1 MTLPS
6 AFPAPG
12 ASDEP
17 RLVYRPRM
25 PVVAVSAIVA
35 IALATLAGAGI
46 AVAVG
51 SLLVGDTTVATV
63 AMLEVILVV
72 PFALLLWRQSR
83 LCLEADATGIRVTN
97 YFSTFRVPWRSV
109 QRFEAPSDSVGIRA
123 ILRDGTSLKASAVQ
137 KPRVTAWLHAPSHA
151 DAAVRELNKWLFR
164 LRYET
169 TARRL
174 SQPARGPQAER
185 DHGDDDR
192 RDGQAVP
199 HEGREGV
206 PSQVPEQEPDREEAA
221 DGGGDRA
228 GDEGSGHPGRESVPG

>member
-12 ASDEP
+12 ISDEP

-25 PVVAVSAIVA
+25 PVVVVSAIVA

-46 AVAVG
+46 AVTAG
-51 SLLVGDTTVATV
+51 SLLIGDSTVATV

-83 LCLEADATGIRVTN
+83 LCLEVDATGIRVTN
-97 YFSTFRVPWRSV
+97 YFSTFRVPWRAV
-109 QRFEAPSDSVGIRA
+109 QRFEAPADAVGIQA
-123 ILRDGTSLKASAVQ
+123 VLRDGTSLKVSAVQ
-137 KPRVTAWLHAPSHA
+137 KPRLTAWLHAPSRA

-174 SQPARGPQAER
+174 SQPARRTDAER
-185 DHGDDDR
+185 DHREHER

-199 HEGREGV
+199 HEDGERV
-206 PSQVPEQEPDREEAA
+206 ASQVRQQEPDREEPAHRS
-221 DGGGDRA
+221 GGHPR
-228 GDEGSGHPGRESVPG
+228 DEGSGRPGRQPVPS